1 MAPTDGRVGY
11 NLNSPYIAG
20 GGGITASQQQWVPF
34 TSQHSGGANFG
45 RADGS
50 VTFVPDGI
58 SADAYE
64 FAGTRDGGE
73 VNVEF

>member
-1 MAPTDGRVGY
+1 MGPTDGRVGY